1 MDTRLHF
8 EVTKKDPI
16 GNARSG
22 LLTTRRGAI
31 PTPVFMP
38 VGSAGSV
45 KACDPEELKALGF
58 GLILGNTYH
67 LMLRPGPEIIA
78 EQGGLHRFMA
88 WDGSILTD
96 SGGYQVFSLAELRT
110 ISEQGVEF
118 RSHLDGSL
126 QHLSPER
133 AIAIQEALGSDI
145 MMVLDECPAH
155 DVSRS
160 YLEDSLRRTTR
171 WAKRCLDARSPQA
184 GALFGIV
191 QGGLDANVR
200 LRHLEEIAALPFE
213 GLAIGG
219 LSVGE
224 DPAATADMIATLAP
238 RMPQDRPRYL
248 MGMGKPADIIRAVQ
262 AGVDLF
268 DCVIPTRNARNGQLF
283 TWHGPLQIRN
293 QKHAREREP
302 VDPDCDCPACR
313 RFSRSYL
320 RHLFMANE
328 MLGFRL
334 NTLHNLFFYAE
345 LMRRIQNAI
354 ENGNYSAWAEGTIR
368 QLEVSDKR

>member
-8 EVTKKDPI
+8 EVTKKDL
-16 GNARSG
+16 NCDARTG
-22 LLTTRRGAI
+22 VLTTRRGAI

-145 MMVLDECPAH
+145 MMVLDECPPH
-155 DVSRS
+155 DVALS
-160 YLEDSLRRTTR
+160 YLEDSMRRTTR
-171 WAKRCLDARSPQA
+171 WAKRCLDARSLQA

-191 QGGLDANVR
+191 QGGLDINLR

-224 DPAATADMIATLAP
+224 DPAATADMIAALAP

-283 TWHGPLQIRN
+283 TWRGPLQIRN

-302 VDPDCDCPACR
+302 IDPDCGCPTCQ

-328 MLGFRL
+328 MLGLRL

-354 ENGNYSAWAEGTIR
+354 EKGDYNAWAEMALR
-368 QLEVSDKR
+368 QLEEKNI

>member
-1 MDTRLHF
+1 METRLRF
-8 EVTKKDPI
+8 DVRKQDPTCD
-16 GNARSG
+16 ARLG
-22 LLTTRRGAI
+22 VLTTRRGAI
-31 PTPVFMP
+31 ATPVFMP

-45 KACDPEELKALGF
+45 KACDPEELKALGYN
-58 GLILGNTYH
+58 LILGNTYH
-67 LMLRPGPEIIA
+67 LMLRPGSEIIA

-96 SGGYQVFSLAELRT
+96 SGGYQVFSLTDLRT
-110 ISEQGVEF
+110 ISEQEVEF
-118 RSHLDGSL
+118 RSHLDGSV

-145 MMVLDECPAH
+145 MMVLDECPSH
-155 DVSRS
+155 DVTLS
-160 YLEDSLRRTTR
+160 YLEESLRRTTR

-200 LRHLEEIAALPFE
+200 LRHLDEIAALPFE

-224 DPAATADMIATLAP
+224 DPAATADLIAVLAP
-238 RMPQDRPRYL
+238 RMPQERPRYL
-248 MGMGKPADIIRAVQ
+248 MGMGRPADIIRAVS
-262 AGVDLF
+262 AGVDMF
-268 DCVIPTRNARNGQLF
+268 DCVMPTRNARNGQLF
-283 TWHGPLQIRN
+283 TWQGPLQIRN
-293 QKHAREREP
+293 QKHARDREP
-302 VDPDCDCPACR
+302 VDSDCGCPACR

-320 RHLFMANE
+320 RHLYMANE
-328 MLGFRL
+328 ILGLRL

-354 ENGNYSAWAEGTIR
+354 ENGDYTTWARNTLQR
-368 QLEVSDKR
+368 LEEKNI